1 MWSIGCILYLML
13 TGGVPPFNGK
23 EDAEIIAKVKTGKW
37 SRETLYDVSVSQEAI
52 DFIDKLL

>member
-1 MWSIGCILYLML
+1 ML